1 MAVDIIAR
9 GMAANAAKGGSG
21 GSSTP
26 GNFDG
31 FDIVMVLRANDPNDI
46 VIMKGNFDEI
56 WSLYDLDTG
65 WPRGMPT
72 AYIMGAN
79 DTDISVLTVYSIAYR
94 TYNEDTIII
103 ALRYDGQN
111 IGWINWTPSGATF
124 HTP

>member
-9 GMAANAAKGGSG
+9 GMAANAAKGGS

-56 WSLYDLDTG
+56 WSLYDANTG
-65 WPRGMPT
+65 WPHGMPT
-72 AYIMGAN
+72 AYVMGVD
-79 DTDISVLTVYSIAYR
+79 DTDISIFTVFSIAYR
-94 TYNEDTIII
+94 AYDEYTIII